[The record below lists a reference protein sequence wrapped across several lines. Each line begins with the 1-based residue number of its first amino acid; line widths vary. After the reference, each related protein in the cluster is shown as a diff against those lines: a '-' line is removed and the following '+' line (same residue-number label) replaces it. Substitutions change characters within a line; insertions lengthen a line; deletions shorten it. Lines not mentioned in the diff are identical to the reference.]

1 VRYAGDPWEPRRY
14 LGSWLDF
21 AANAIETDPAE
32 VGPRIEPPEVA
43 SPTERKPAHEAPGWE
58 WVEGLERPRAIA
70 LELAGVT
77 DGEE

>member
-1 VRYAGDPWEPRRY
+1 MGDAKRPDGWYWVRYAGDPWEPRRS

-43 SPTERKPAHEAPGWE
+43 SPTERKPAHEAPEGVVLG
-58 WVEGLERPRAIA
+58 VEGEA
-70 LELAGVT
+70 
-77 DGEE
+77 